1 MANVFQMSNERV
13 KDVNRNTFDL
23 SFQNN
28 LTMKFGVLYPVFCK
42 EMLPGD
48 TAKIRPTFA
57 LEFMPM
63 VFPVQTRMKAN
74 LHFFYVRRRTLW
86 KDFMDFMADLTDV
99 EPPYLDFNANFEEYT
114 KTCGLGD
121 YFGLPTTLVGRYGT
135 GIGLQPYTL
144 LGTSIVDITG
154 PDGEVTPSPFAD
166 AETLVNTF
174 NFPTFREYFSLYVN
188 STPDTAYDGQHLA
201 CLRYK
206 SESDQSFT
214 PTAIAKEGFY
224 IGVTFIQSSPT
235 VNINMF
241 ADLYRTFGV
250 NVRATQSGGSDVAAV
265 QGAFIADNLPNGV
278 QITYNTENLDRQF
291 NASIYFGPNSYI
303 VQKIAN
309 EFSADEEVTMQL
321 DFCIGNGSII
331 SSSPDKSYSNP
342 ERRSYLNGE
351 TKELNFR
358 PSVQLYLGAEAK
370 VLNLTRENCP
380 FYDSSSELKDKQK
393 KLSAEPFRAY
403 EAIYNAFYRDIRN
416 NPLILNG
423 KPEYNKY
430 IPTDEG
436 GVDTYP
442 YQMHYRNWEK
452 DFLTTAVQSPQQGVA
467 PLVGITNY
475 VNNLSADVTFVDE
488 SGKEYKARLKT
499 TDDGEFIKSVNVDD
513 SDLPADNLR
522 ALVDYA
528 QSGISINDFRNVNSF
543 QLWLEVNMRQGLRFK
558 DIIKGHYNVNVRYD
572 ELQMPEFI
580 GGCSEDVRVNM
591 VTQTSADTEDSFLGS
606 YAGQAS
612 CVGTSKN
619 VITHYCDEPGYI
631 IGILSVTPVPN
642 YSQLLPKHFLKRD
655 VLDIFTPE
663 FGHIGFQP
671 ITYAEVCPVQAFA
684 DNPGSLDDTFGYQRA
699 WYDYL
704 ASTDEVHGLF
714 RTELKNYLIG
724 RVFDVKPQ
732 LSESFLLVDPAVTNT
747 VFASTTE
754 SDDKILGQVYFDCK
768 IKRPIPLYGV
778 PRLE

>member
-1 MANVFQMSNERV
+1 MGNVFQMSNERV

-28 LTMKFGVLYPVFCK
+28 LTMKFGALYPAFCK

-99 EPPYLDFNANFEEYT
+99 EPPYLDFNANFDEYT
-114 KTCGLGD
+114 QTCRLGD
-121 YFGLPTTLVGRYGT
+121 YFGLPTTLIGAYG
-135 GIGLQPYTL
+135 QTL
-144 LGTSIVDITG
+144 DVATVELRGTSIKDVTG
-154 PDGEVTPSPFAD
+154 TGMTPTPFKDAASLRDTLSVYNPTGGGFFSYLEDTSDDAYSGENISALYYTINPSSSVTPQELLENGLSFDLQLIQIDELSQAGIFND
-166 AETLVNTF
+166 LHLTF
-174 NFPTFREYFSLYVN
+174 GICVKISQPSHTRVGVSQGVFV
-188 STPDTAYDGQHLA
+188 DGSVPA
-201 CLRYK
+201 
-206 SESDQSFT
+206 
-214 PTAIAKEGFY
+214 
-224 IGVTFIQSSPT
+224 GVTCSYSTQSS
-235 VNINMF
+235 
-241 ADLYRTFGV
+241 G
-250 NVRATQSGGSDVAAV
+250 
-265 QGAFIADNLPNGV
+265 
-278 QITYNTENLDRQF
+278 RQF
-291 NASIYFGPNSYI
+291 KASFD
-303 VQKIAN
+303 
-309 EFSADEEVTMQL
+309 FSASSSLIKVMSSPSFVQTDPVTIEFA
-321 DFCIGNGSII
+321 FCIGNGSISK
-331 SSSPDKSYSNP
+331 SSEDESYSNP
-342 ERRSYLNGE
+342 DKIYYLNPE
-351 TKELNFR
+351 SKKMIFR
-358 PSVQLYLGAEAK
+358 DVCRMYLGRSNEPQPI
-370 VLNLTRENCP
+370 TRETCP
-380 FYDSSSELKDKQK
+380 FYDSSSDKKDKQK

-442 YQMHYRNWEK
+442 YSIHYRNWEK

-475 VNNLSADVTFVDE
+475 VNNLSSDITFVDE
-488 SGKEYKARLKT
+488 LGKEYKARIRT
-499 TDDGEFIKSVNVDD
+499 TDDGEFIKSVNVDE
-513 SDLPADNLR
+513 SDLPAENLR

-558 DIIKGHYNVNVRYD
+558 DVIKGHYNVDVRYD

-612 CVGTSKN
+612 CVGTSNN

-671 ITYAEVCPVQAFA
+671 ITYAEVCPVQAFN
-684 DNPGSLDDTFGYQRA
+684 DNPASLDDTFGYQRA

-704 ASTDEVHGLF
+704 ASVDEVHGLF
-714 RTELKNYLIG
+714 RTELKNYLIS
-724 RVFDVKPQ
+724 RVFDIKPQ

-754 SDDKILGQVYFDCK
+754 SDDKIMGQVYFDCK
-768 IKRPIPLYGV
+768 LKRPIPLYGV